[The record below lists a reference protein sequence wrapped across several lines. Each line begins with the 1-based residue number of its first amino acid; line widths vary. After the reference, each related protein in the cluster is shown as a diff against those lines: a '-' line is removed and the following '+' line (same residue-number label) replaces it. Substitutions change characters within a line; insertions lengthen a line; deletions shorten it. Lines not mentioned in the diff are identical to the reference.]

1 MTRPVPDALDRAP
14 RPCWRVSLTCLGF
27 ALLLAAA
34 HDAALPGR
42 PAATDLADPDSVRSH
57 LCRSTNSVFR
67 LGNAARPLGWST
79 AIADFN
85 VDGSP
90 DIAVAD
96 RVARSVAGYSYR
108 IELSISGAQ
117 TDTVTFESANEA
129 IQLRVSDVD
138 ADNDLDL
145 VASAV
150 LSKAIVG
157 VWLNDG
163 HGRFTSSDVR
173 EMPAAIGAQQ
183 VLDSTGPCSVPASFE
198 ASRRQNDAGA
208 AVLLRGPPPTRRAW
222 LLASAVGRDF
232 FLSRLSVAG
241 PRAPPSSAALLIS

>member
-1 MTRPVPDALDRAP
+1 MIRPLGHTFS
-14 RPCWRVSLTCLGF
+14 RVARRLSRLGLASLACG
-27 ALLLAAA
+27 LLLAVMY
-34 HDAALPGR
+34 DAGAPGLPQASELATPDPR
-42 PAATDLADPDSVRSH
+42 PS
-57 LCRSTNSVFR
+57 LCLSTNPSFR

-85 VDGSP
+85 VDGAP

-96 RVARSVAGYSYR
+96 RIARGAAGYSYR
-108 IELSISGAQ
+108 IQLSISGEQ
-117 TDTVTFESANEA
+117 TDAVTFESATDA

-150 LSKAIVG
+150 LSKDIVG

-173 EMPAAIGAQQ
+173 QLPAAIGARQA
-183 VLDSTGPCSVPASFE
+183 LDLSVPSSDPASFDD
-198 ASRRQNDAGA
+198 SPRHSDGA
-208 AVLLRGPPPTRRAW
+208 AAMLLRGPPPRVPRGRFATIDTSRGFSVSRV
-222 LLASAVGRDF
+222 SA
-232 FLSRLSVAG
+232 AA
-241 PRAPPSSAALLIS
+241 PRAPPTPAFRIS

>member
-1 MTRPVPDALDRAP
+1 MVRSLANLFGQVPGR
-14 RPCWRVSLTCLGF
+14 WRSARTSLVI
-27 ALLLAAA
+27 ALL
-34 HDAALPGR
+34 ALLVAFHPDSPGR
-42 PAATDLADPDSVRSH
+42 SSPIVASYPATDRQCLARNES
-57 LCRSTNSVFR
+57 FR

-96 RVARSVAGYSYR
+96 RIARSVAGYSYR

-183 VLDSTGPCSVPASFE
+183 VLDSTGPCSVPASF

>member
-108 IELSISGAQ
+108 IELSISGEQ
-117 TDTVTFESANEA
+117 TDAVTFESATDA

-150 LSKAIVG
+150 LSKDIVG

-173 EMPAAIGAQQ
+173 QLPAAIGARQA
-183 VLDSTGPCSVPASFE
+183 LDLSVPSSDPASFDD
-198 ASRRQNDAGA
+198 SPRHRDGA
-208 AVLLRGPPPTRRAW
+208 AAMLLRGPPPRVPRGRFATIDTSRGFSVSRV
-222 LLASAVGRDF
+222 SA
-232 FLSRLSVAG
+232 AA
-241 PRAPPSSAALLIS
+241 PRAPPTPAFRIS